1 MRCEEVVQRGD
12 ISTANRRG
20 PPAPGVVVVESQPPH
35 LLNVEPLRKHDQ
47 VKLIFHHVAAQL
59 LHLLRVELLL
69 GVREDESRVAA
80 RVEARA
86 GRPEVLDVE
95 ASVHEVVEEPVVVG
109 VRMVAV
115 PVENIRPH
123 IEVVSWNVAR
133 GISDRVP
140 HRKEDALLSWRCGDD
155 AHSQWH
161 LHRALLDLVRRRT
174 GRRRRDDRERDGSR
188 RTALECASLIFH
200 ANVKRKIP
208 APRPEQLGILERNVE
223 HCATGV
229 GGLEHRRILEHA
241 GECHA
246 IEHRRVHY

>member
-1 MRCEEVVQRGD
+1 MKHVPGDPRC
-12 ISTANRRG
+12 STWK
-20 PPAPGVVVVESQPPH
+20 
-35 LLNVEPLRKHDQ
+35 PLP
-47 VKLIFHHVAAQL
+47 
-59 LHLLRVELLL
+59 E
-69 GVREDESRVAA
+69 G
-80 RVEARA
+80 EASWKRW
-86 GRPEVLDVE
+86 LVE

-174 GRRRRDDRERDGSR
+174 GRRPPNSGK
-188 RTALECASLIFH
+188 A
-200 ANVKRKIP
+200 
-208 APRPEQLGILERNVE
+208 GRNARSE
-223 HCATGV
+223 NA
-229 GGLEHRRILEHA
+229 
-241 GECHA
+241 
-246 IEHRRVHY
+246 